1 MSEAQILVHVRFAP
15 DGAVVDIG
23 EKPDTINEQ
32 EWFKR
37 LNANAGDAYQPLA
50 GARGVYRLDAARLN
64 ALKAAAL
71 N

>member
-1 MSEAQILVHVRFAP
+1 MSEAPILIHIRFAP
-15 DGAVVDIG
+15 DGAVADIG
-23 EKPDTINEQ
+23 EKPSTISAH

-37 LNANAGDAYQPLA
+37 LNARAGDAYQPLA
-50 GARGVYRLDAARLN
+50 GGRGVYRIDSARLN

>member
-1 MSEAQILVHVRFAP
+1 MSEASILIHVRFAP
-15 DGAVVDIG
+15 DGAVIAIG
-23 EKPDTINEQ
+23 EKPPTISEQ

-37 LNANAGDAYQPLA
+37 LNAKAGDAYQPLA
-50 GARGVYRLDAARLN
+50 GGRGVYRIDATRLN